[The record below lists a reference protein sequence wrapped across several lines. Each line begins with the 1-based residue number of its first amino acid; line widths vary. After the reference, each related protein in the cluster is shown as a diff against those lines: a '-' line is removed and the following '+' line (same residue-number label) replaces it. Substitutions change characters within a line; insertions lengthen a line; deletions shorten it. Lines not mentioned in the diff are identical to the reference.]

1 MLNIEEKRA
10 RLEEKQIELDAT
22 LRCEERDFQ
31 FKMMST
37 MIKNVTSMPP
47 SAVPHCSVHP
57 SYPQ

>member
-37 MIKNVTSMPP
+37 MTKNVTSMPP
-47 SAVPHCSVHP
+47 SAVPQYSMHP
-57 SYPQ
+57 SYPY